1 MKILILHGP
10 NLNLIGKI
18 SAKNKETVTLDKINK
33 SMKRFCRG
41 KDIELK
47 IFQTHKIFQA
57 INFLQRNRNYSNKL
71 IFTPM
76 SWSLYEHSLLETI
89 KICNYDLLQIS
100 FNKKYELSDLNK
112 SIFNSYSSRN
122 FINHPLFVYEDVL
135 SYILKSMK

>member
-47 IFQTHKIFQA
+47 IYQTHKIFQA
-57 INFLQRNRNYSNKL
+57 INFLHRNRNYSNKL

-112 SIFNSYSSRN
+112 SIFNSYSTRN
-122 FINHPLFVYEDVL
+122 FINHPLSVYEDAL
-135 SYILKSMK
+135 SYIINR

>member
-10 NLNLIGKI
+10 NLNLIGKL

-33 SMKRFCRG
+33 SIKRFCRG

-76 SWSLYEHSLLETI
+76 SWSIYEHSLLETI

-122 FINHPLFVYEDVL
+122 FINHPLSVYEDAL
-135 SYILKSMK
+135 SYIIKPMK

>member
-18 SAKNKETVTLDKINK
+18 SAENNETVTLDKINK

-41 KDIELK
+41 KDVELK

-57 INFLQRNRNYSNKL
+57 INFLQRNRNYSSKL

-100 FNKKYELSDLNK
+100 FDKKYELSDFNK
-112 SIFNSYSSRN
+112 SIFNSYSTKN
-122 FINHPLFVYEDVL
+122 FINHPLSVYEDAL
-135 SYILKSMK
+135 SYILKPMK

>member
-33 SMKRFCRG
+33 SMKKSCRD

-57 INFLQRNRNYSNKL
+57 INFLQRNRNYSKKL

-76 SWSLYEHSLLETI
+76 SWSQYEHSLLETI

-100 FNKKYELSDLNK
+100 FDEEYELSDFNK
-112 SIFNSYSSRN
+112 SIFNSYSTKN
-122 FINHPLFVYEDVL
+122 FINHPLSVYEDAI
-135 SYILKSMK
+135 SYVLKSMK

>member
-10 NLNLIGKI
+10 NINLIGKI
-18 SAKNKETVTLDKINK
+18 SAKNNETVTLDKINK

-41 KDIELK
+41 KGIELK

-57 INFLQRNRNYSNKL
+57 INFLQRNRNYSNRL

-100 FNKKYELSDLNK
+100 FDKEYELSDSNK
-112 SIFNSYSSRN
+112 SIFNSYSTRN
-122 FINHPLFVYEDVL
+122 FINHPLTVYEDAL
-135 SYILKSMK
+135 SYILKPMK

>member
-33 SMKRFCRG
+33 SMKKSCRG

-89 KICNYDLLQIS
+89 KICNYDLLQIA
-100 FNKKYELSDLNK
+100 FNNEYELSDLNK
-112 SIFNSYSSRN
+112 SIFNSYSTKN
-122 FINHPLFVYEDVL
+122 FINHPLLVYEDAL
-135 SYILKSMK
+135 SYVLKSMK

>member
-122 FINHPLFVYEDVL
+122 FINHPLSVYEDAL

>member
-18 SAKNKETVTLDKINK
+18 SAKNKQTVTLDKINK
-33 SMKRFCRG
+33 SMKRFCRR

-57 INFLQRNRNYSNKL
+57 INFLQRNRNYSDKL

-76 SWSLYEHSLLETI
+76 SWSMYEHSLLETI
-89 KICNYDLLQIS
+89 KICNYDLLQVS
-100 FNKKYELSDLNK
+100 FDKEYELSDFSN
-112 SIFNSYSSRN
+112 SIFNSYSTKN
-122 FINHPLFVYEDVL
+122 FINHPLSVYEDVL

>member
-18 SAKNKETVTLDKINK
+18 SAINKETVTLDKINK
-33 SMKRFCRG
+33 SIKKFCRG
-41 KDIELK
+41 KNIELK

-100 FNKKYELSDLNK
+100 FDENYELSDFDK
-112 SIFNSYSSRN
+112 SIFNSYSTKN
-122 FINHPLFVYEDVL
+122 FVNHPLSVYEDAL
-135 SYILKSMK
+135 SHILKTMK

>member
-33 SMKRFCRG
+33 SIKRFCRG

-57 INFLQRNRNYSNKL
+57 INFLQRNRNYTNKL

-100 FNKKYELSDLNK
+100 FDENYELLNLNK
-112 SIFNSYSSRN
+112 SIFNSHSTKN
-122 FINHPLFVYEDVL
+122 FINHPLSVYEDAL
-135 SYILKSMK
+135 SYILKLMK

>member
-18 SAKNKETVTLDKINK
+18 SAKNKEIVTLDKINK
-33 SMKRFCRG
+33 SIKRFCRG

-89 KICNYDLLQIS
+89 KICNYDLLQVS
-100 FNKKYELSDLNK
+100 FNKEYKFSDFSK
-112 SIFNSYSSRN
+112 SIFNSYSAKN
-122 FINHPLFVYEDVL
+122 FTDHPLSVYEDAL

>member
-33 SMKRFCRG
+33 SIKRFCRG

-71 IFTPM
+71 VFTPM
-76 SWSLYEHSLLETI
+76 SWSMYEHSLLETI

-100 FNKKYELSDLNK
+100 FNKKYELSDSNK
-112 SIFNSYSSRN
+112 SIFNSYSTRN
-122 FINHPLFVYEDVL
+122 FINHPLSVYEDAL
-135 SYILKSMK
+135 SYIIKPMK

>member
-33 SMKRFCRG
+33 SMKRSCRG

-76 SWSLYEHSLLETI
+76 SWSMYEHSLLETI

-122 FINHPLFVYEDVL
+122 FINHPLSVYEDAI
-135 SYILKSMK
+135 SYIIKPIK

>member
-1 MKILILHGP
+1 MKILTLHGP

-33 SMKRFCRG
+33 SIKRFCRG

-122 FINHPLFVYEDVL
+122 FINHPLSVYEDAL
-135 SYILKSMK
+135 SYIIKPMK

>member
-18 SAKNKETVTLDKINK
+18 SAKNNETVTLDKINK

-76 SWSLYEHSLLETI
+76 SWSLYEYSLLETI

-100 FNKKYELSDLNK
+100 FNEKYELSDLNK
-112 SIFNSYSSRN
+112 SIFNSYSTKN
-122 FINHPLFVYEDVL
+122 FINHPLSVYEDAL
-135 SYILKSMK
+135 SHIINR

>member
-47 IFQTHKIFQA
+47 IFQTHKVFQA

-71 IFTPM
+71 IFTPL
-76 SWSLYEHSLLETI
+76 SWSLYEYSLLETI

-112 SIFNSYSSRN
+112 SIFNSYSTKN
-122 FINHPLFVYEDVL
+122 FINHPLSVYEDAL

>member
-1 MKILILHGP
+1 MKILTLHGP

-18 SAKNKETVTLDKINK
+18 SAKNKEIVTLDKINK
-33 SMKRFCRG
+33 SIKRFCRG

-122 FINHPLFVYEDVL
+122 FINHPLSVYEDAL

>member
-18 SAKNKETVTLDKINK
+18 SAKNQETVSLDKINK
-33 SMKRFCRG
+33 SIKRFCRG

-112 SIFNSYSSRN
+112 SIFNSYSTRN
-122 FINHPLFVYEDVL
+122 FINHPLSVYEDAL
-135 SYILKSMK
+135 SYIIKPMK

>member
-47 IFQTHKIFQA
+47 IYQTHKIFQA
-57 INFLQRNRNYSNKL
+57 INFLQRNRNYSDKL

-76 SWSLYEHSLLETI
+76 SWSMYEHSLLETI
-89 KICNYDLLQIS
+89 KICNYDLLQVS
-100 FNKKYELSDLNK
+100 FDKEYELSDLNK

-122 FINHPLFVYEDVL
+122 FINHPLSVYEDAL
-135 SYILKSMK
+135 SYIIKPMK

>member
-33 SMKRFCRG
+33 SIKRFCRG

-57 INFLQRNRNYSNKL
+57 INFLQRNKNYSKKL

-122 FINHPLFVYEDVL
+122 FINHPLSVYEDAL
-135 SYILKSMK
+135 SYIIKPMK

>member
-47 IFQTHKIFQA
+47 IYQTHKIFQA

-112 SIFNSYSSRN
+112 SIFNSYSTRN
-122 FINHPLFVYEDVL
+122 FINHPLSVYEDAL
-135 SYILKSMK
+135 SYIIKPMK

>member
-47 IFQTHKIFQA
+47 IFQTHKVFQA

-100 FNKKYELSDLNK
+100 FNKKYELLDLNK
-112 SIFNSYSSRN
+112 SIFNSYSTRN
-122 FINHPLFVYEDVL
+122 FINHPLSVYENAL
-135 SYILKSMK
+135 SYVLKSMK

>member
-33 SMKRFCRG
+33 SIKRFCKG

-57 INFLQRNRNYSNKL
+57 INFLQRNRNFSNKL

-76 SWSLYEHSLLETI
+76 SWSMYEHSLLETI
-89 KICNYDLLQIS
+89 KICNYDLLQVS
-100 FNKKYELSDLNK
+100 FNKEYKLSDFSK
-112 SIFNSYSSRN
+112 SIFNSYSTRN
-122 FINHPLFVYEDVL
+122 FINHPQSVYEDAL
-135 SYILKSMK
+135 SYVLKSMK

>member
-33 SMKRFCRG
+33 SIKRFCRG

-76 SWSLYEHSLLETI
+76 SLSLIHI
-89 KICNYDLLQIS
+89 
-100 FNKKYELSDLNK
+100 
-112 SIFNSYSSRN
+112 
-122 FINHPLFVYEDVL
+122 
-135 SYILKSMK
+135 

>member
-18 SAKNKETVTLDKINK
+18 SAKNKEAVTLDKINK

-47 IFQTHKIFQA
+47 IYQTHKIFQA

-122 FINHPLFVYEDVL
+122 FINHPLSVYEDAL
-135 SYILKSMK
+135 SYIIKPMK

>member
-47 IFQTHKIFQA
+47 IYQTHKIFQA

-100 FNKKYELSDLNK
+100 FNEKYELSDLNK

-122 FINHPLFVYEDVL
+122 FINHPLSVYEDAL
-135 SYILKSMK
+135 SYIIKPMK

>member
-47 IFQTHKIFQA
+47 IYQTHKIFQA

-122 FINHPLFVYEDVL
+122 FINHPLSVYEDAL
-135 SYILKSMK
+135 SYIIKPMK

>member
-18 SAKNKETVTLDKINK
+18 SAKNNETVTLDKINK
-33 SMKRFCRG
+33 SMKRFCSG

-76 SWSLYEHSLLETI
+76 SWSQYEHSLLETI

-100 FNKKYELSDLNK
+100 FNKEYEFSDFSK
-112 SIFNSYSSRN
+112 SIFNSYSTKN
-122 FINHPLFVYEDVL
+122 FTDNPLSVYEDAL

>member
-10 NLNLIGKI
+10 SLNLIGKI

-33 SMKRFCRG
+33 SIKRFCRG

-89 KICNYDLLQIS
+89 KICNYDLLQVS
-100 FNKKYELSDLNK
+100 FDKEYELSDLNK

-122 FINHPLFVYEDVL
+122 FINHPLSVYEDAL
-135 SYILKSMK
+135 SYIIKPMK

>member
-47 IFQTHKIFQA
+47 IYQTHKIFQA

-122 FINHPLFVYEDVL
+122 FINHPLSVYEDAL
-135 SYILKSMK
+135 SYVLKSMK

>member
-18 SAKNKETVTLDKINK
+18 SSKNKETVTIDKINK
-33 SMKRFCRG
+33 SIKRFCRG
-41 KDIELK
+41 KGIELK

-76 SWSLYEHSLLETI
+76 SWSMYEHSLLETI
-89 KICNYDLLQIS
+89 KICNYDLLQVF
-100 FNKKYELSDLNK
+100 FNKEYKLSDFSK
-112 SIFNSYSSRN
+112 SIFNSYSTRN
-122 FINHPLFVYEDVL
+122 FINHPLSVYEDAL
-135 SYILKSMK
+135 SYLESMR

>member
-33 SMKRFCRG
+33 SIKRFCRG
-41 KDIELK
+41 KDVELK

-122 FINHPLFVYEDVL
+122 FINHPLSVYEDAL
-135 SYILKSMK
+135 SYIIKPMK

>member
-18 SAKNKETVTLDKINK
+18 SAKNKETITLDKINK
-33 SMKRFCRG
+33 SMKKFCRG
-41 KDIELK
+41 KNIELK

-89 KICNYDLLQIS
+89 KICNYVLLQIS
-100 FNKKYELSDLNK
+100 FNKKYELSDLSK
-112 SIFNSYSSRN
+112 SIFNSYSTRN
-122 FINHPLFVYEDVL
+122 FINHPLSVYEDAL
-135 SYILKSMK
+135 SYILKPMK

>member
-76 SWSLYEHSLLETI
+76 SWSMYEHSLLETI

-122 FINHPLFVYEDVL
+122 FINHPLSVYEDAL
-135 SYILKSMK
+135 SYIIKPMK

>member
-18 SAKNKETVTLDKINK
+18 SAKNKETITLDKINK
-33 SMKRFCRG
+33 SMKKFCRG
-41 KDIELK
+41 KNIELK

-76 SWSLYEHSLLETI
+76 SWSLYEYSLLETI
-89 KICNYDLLQIS
+89 KVCNYNLLQIS
-100 FNKKYELSDLNK
+100 FDESYELSDFNK
-112 SIFNSYSSRN
+112 SIFNSYSTKN
-122 FINHPLFVYEDVL
+122 FINHPLSVYKDAL
-135 SYILKSMK
+135 SYMLKTMK

>member
-33 SMKRFCRG
+33 SIKRFCRG

-57 INFLQRNRNYSNKL
+57 INFLHRNRNYSNKL

-112 SIFNSYSSRN
+112 SIFNSYSTRN
-122 FINHPLFVYEDVL
+122 FINHPLSVYEDAL
-135 SYILKSMK
+135 SYIINR

>member
-33 SMKRFCRG
+33 SIKRFCRG

-76 SWSLYEHSLLETI
+76 SWSLYEYSLLETI

-112 SIFNSYSSRN
+112 SIFNSYSTRN
-122 FINHPLFVYEDVL
+122 FINHPLSVYEDAL
-135 SYILKSMK
+135 SYIIKPMK

>member
-33 SMKRFCRG
+33 SMKKFCIG

-76 SWSLYEHSLLETI
+76 SWSMYEHSLLETI

-112 SIFNSYSSRN
+112 SIFNSYSTRN
-122 FINHPLFVYEDVL
+122 FINHPLSVYEDAL
-135 SYILKSMK
+135 SYLESMR